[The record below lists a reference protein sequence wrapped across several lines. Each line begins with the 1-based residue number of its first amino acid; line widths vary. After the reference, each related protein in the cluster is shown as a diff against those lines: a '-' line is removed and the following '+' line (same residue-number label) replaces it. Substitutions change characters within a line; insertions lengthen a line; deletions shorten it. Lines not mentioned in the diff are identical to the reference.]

1 MNYLYNEHPRDI
13 EAWAIKIKAKVK
25 KIKVNKFD
33 ENETDFI
40 DVDLVMN
47 YYMEEYKYQRRQIIL
62 KCIYLYNEKSRL
74 NNIK

>member
-13 EAWAIKIKAKVK
+13 EAWAKKIKAKVK

-33 ENETDFI
+33 EKETDFI

-47 YYMEEYKYQRRQIIL
+47 YYMEEYKY
-62 KCIYLYNEKSRL
+62 
-74 NNIK
+74 